1 MTDAD
6 TLTANPADDP
16 GAGAGDPWTRW
27 LPGPARRLTDRYLPR
42 GAVVLGILTLAYF
55 VVRQVQNR
63 VLANAFGLGTELDV
77 YYVAVRIPEVALDLL
92 VAAGL
97 TAPFVPI
104 FTALRHDDDREANE
118 FGRTV
123 LTAAVAV
130 MAITAAVLILA
141 APLIAGAVAGSLS
154 AADRALYV
162 DLFRINCLTL
172 VLFAASIAIGEILVA
187 NRRFF
192 FYALAP
198 ILYPLGAIVGT
209 LLFADTMGVYA
220 PAWGT
225 VAGAAAHLGARAAGS
240 FRTSFR
246 YRPSLRVRTPA
257 FREFFRLMLPRM
269 VSYPIDPIQT
279 AYFAALA
286 LTFGPG
292 SASALTFADDY
303 RAVPV
308 ILIAQQFSLALFPSL
323 SAADAD
329 GDRPGFRSLLSRNI
343 LAIGVLTLIAAVLL
357 AVLAPALIGFLL
369 RGGAFDAEDV
379 ALTASLLA
387 AFAVS
392 VPLDG
397 LTYPLSRGLYA
408 THNTVLQV
416 IASIAGFVTIV
427 AVSQALAGPMGIF
440 AIPAAYAAGSG
451 VKVVLLG
458 SFLWWRLRRVE
469 AAGGPSTGPG

>member
-1 MTDAD
+1 MTESES
-6 TLTANPADDP
+6 PAL
-16 GAGAGDPWTRW
+16 ALESTTEPWTRR
-27 LPGPARRLTDRYLPR
+27 LPGPLRAVTDRYLPH
-42 GAVVLGILTLAYF
+42 GATVLALLTVAYF

-63 VLANAFGLGTELDV
+63 VLANAFGLGTELDI
-77 YYVAVRIPEVALDLL
+77 YYVSVRIPEVALDLL

-104 FTALRHDDDREANE
+104 YTALGRDDERGAND
-118 FGRTV
+118 FARTV
-123 LTAAVAV
+123 LTS
-130 MAITAAVLILA
+130 AVLVMIVAAIGLIAA
-141 APLIAGAVAGSLS
+141 APLIADAVAGSLD
-154 AADRALYV
+154 AAARATYV

-172 VLFAASIAIGEILVA
+172 ALFAASIALGEVLVA

-198 ILYPLGAIVGT
+198 VLYPLGAILGT
-209 LLFADTMGVYA
+209 LLFADTLGVYA

-225 VAGAAAHLGARAAGS
+225 VAGAVAHLVARAVGS
-240 FRTSFR
+240 LRTSFR
-246 YRPSLRVRTPA
+246 FRPSLRVQTPA

-269 VSYPIDPIQT
+269 VSYPIDPVQT

-308 ILIAQQFSLALFPSL
+308 ILIAQQFSLAAFPSL
-323 SAADAD
+323 SGAFARR
-329 GDRPGFRSLLSRNI
+329 DRPGFRTILNRNV
-343 LAIGVLTLIAAVLL
+343 LTVGVLTLIAAVLL
-357 AVLAPALIGFLL
+357 AVLAPAFIHVLL
-369 RGGAFDAEDV
+369 RGGDFDESDV

-387 AFAVS
+387 AFAIS
-392 VPLDG
+392 VPFDG

-408 THNTVLQV
+408 THNTLLQV

-427 AVSQALAGPMGIF
+427 VVSQALAVPMGIF
-440 AIPAAYAAGSG
+440 SIPAAYAAGSALKAG
-451 VKVVLLG
+451 LLAL
-458 SFLWWRLRRVE
+458 FLVWRLRRVE
-469 AAGGPSTGPG
+469 ATAGA